1 MPIKH
6 NVTNNL
12 VLLVYFRYE
21 TRGVTMVENVK
32 NRKKKILSLSI
43 IAGLVIVLM
52 GVTYAWFST
61 TIRGNTTQVIQSGDL
76 SLTIENE
83 NSLTL
88 TKALPMPDSEGIKGT
103 KKYTFT
109 LSNNDRMN
117 LDYIIRLVDD
127 TEAQEKCATDLNSGT
142 PCTII
147 PSQYLHYQI
156 TEEGKDP
163 IVGSLSGNNQIALG
177 EIEGNRKIYYS
188 LRLWLGEDT
197 PNTYKNSF
205 YFGKLEIS
213 GTQNGNAPLYV
224 DATGANAPELVE
236 GLIPVV
242 YDGTNWV
249 SADTSEKWYAY
260 SEQRWA
266 NAVTTTETN
275 RAKYQ
280 TPGTVIPMSDINTM
294 WVWIPRYEYKFSNM
308 ATGYAGGTAAQP
320 GAIGIN
326 FIAKDATAPSDAS
339 NYKVHPA
346 FTLGTDQLAGIWV
359 GKFETGNQT
368 ACTATSIVAN
378 SACDLTTLG
387 VQVKPNVSSWRGIRV
402 STAFTVSR
410 EMSNTGNTYGLN
422 NTTTDSHMMKNT
434 EWGAVAYLSQSIY
447 GKYANTAYSGVNKE
461 VYINNY
467 WNNNETLTGCSAVG
481 PATASATSCAYTYEK
496 SNTGTGAST
505 TGNIYGVY
513 DMSGGA
519 YEYVMG
525 NMKASGNTQ
534 PQSGS
539 STSSNNNSGFT
550 GINSDGTQ
558 VSGRAYPAA
567 KYYDTYNYSTSNN
580 DHSTRYISGD
590 ATYEVSQG
598 DGKTNGW
605 YSDYAYFVNTSAPWF
620 IRGGH
625 YSNAT
630 NAGVF
635 GFDSSNGSA
644 INGFSFRLILA
655 VTA

>member
-1 MPIKH
+1 MK
-6 NVTNNL
+6 
-12 VLLVYFRYE
+12 
-21 TRGVTMVENVK
+21 ENK
-32 NRKKKILSLSI
+32 IDKKKILSLSI
-43 IAGLVIVLM
+43 IGGLLIILM

-83 NSLTL
+83 NALTL

-117 LDYIIRLVDD
+117 LDYVIKLVDD

-142 PCTII
+142 ACTII
-147 PSQYLHYQI
+147 PKEYLHYQI

-177 EIEGNRKIYYS
+177 EIEGNHKIHYS
-188 LRLWLGEDT
+188 LKLWLGEDT

-224 DATGANAPELVE
+224 DATGANVPDLAD

-260 SEQRWA
+260 DEQWWA
-266 NAVTTTETN
+266 NAVTTTVTN

-280 TPGTVIPMSDINTM
+280 TPGTVIPMIDINTM

-308 ATGYAGGTAAQP
+308 ATAYAGGTALEP
-320 GAIGIN
+320 GAIGVN
-326 FIAKDATAPSDAS
+326 FISQDVTTPSDAS

-346 FTLGTDQLAGIWV
+346 FTFGAEELAGIWV

-368 ACTATSIVAN
+368 ACTATGNVAGT
-378 SACDLTTLG
+378 ACDLTTLG
-387 VQVKPNVSSWRGIRV
+387 IQVKPSVPSWRGIRV

-410 EMSNTGNTYGLN
+410 EMSNDGNVYGLN
-422 NTTTDSHMMKNT
+422 NATTDSHMMKNT

-447 GKYANTAYSGVNKE
+447 GKYANSAYSGVNKE
-461 VYINNY
+461 IYINNY
-467 WNNNETLTGCSAVG
+467 SGFQTGCSAG
-481 PATASATSCAYTYEK
+481 APSIASATSCAYTYEK

-519 YEYVMG
+519 DEYVMG
-525 NMKASGNTQ
+525 NMKVSGNIQ
-534 PQSGS
+534 QMSGY
-539 STSSNNNSGFT
+539 STTSNSNSGFNGPNYT
-550 GINSDGTQ
+550 GGATTG
-558 VSGRAYPAA
+558 GRDYPAA
-567 KYYDTYNYSTSNN
+567 KYYDTYNYSTSNS
-580 DHSTRYISGD
+580 DHSTYYIPGD

-605 YSDYAYFVNTSAPWF
+605 YFDYANFLVSSNPWF
-620 IRGGH
+620 YRGGGH
-625 YSNAT
+625 GNTT

-635 GFDSSNGSA
+635 SFLS
-644 INGFSFRLILA
+644 INGYANANFSFRLVLTVMI
-655 VTA
+655 

>member
-1 MPIKH
+1 MK
-6 NVTNNL
+6 
-12 VLLVYFRYE
+12 
-21 TRGVTMVENVK
+21 ENK
-32 NRKKKILSLSI
+32 INKKKILYLSI
-43 IAGLVIVLM
+43 IGGLLIILM

-83 NSLTL
+83 NALTL
-88 TKALPMPDSEGIKGT
+88 TKALPMPDSEGVKGT

-117 LDYIIRLVDD
+117 LDYVIKLVDD
-127 TEAQEKCATDLNSGT
+127 TEAQEKCETDLNSGT
-142 PCTII
+142 ACTII
-147 PSQYLHYQI
+147 PKEYLHYQI

-177 EIEGNRKIYYS
+177 EIEGNHKIHYS
-188 LRLWLGEDT
+188 LKLWLGEDT

-213 GTQNGNAPLYV
+213 GTQNGNAPTYV
-224 DATGANAPELVE
+224 DVSGAASPDLAD

-242 YDGTNWV
+242 WNGTDWV
-249 SADTSEKWYAY
+249 SADTSSDWYAY
-260 SEQRWA
+260 GEQRWA
-266 NAVTTTETN
+266 NAVTTTAAN

-280 TPGTVIPMSDINTM
+280 VAGTVIPMSDINTM

-308 ATGYAGGTAAQP
+308 ATGYAGGSAAQP

-326 FIAKDATAPSDAS
+326 FIAKDVTSPSDAA

-346 FTLGTDQLAGIWV
+346 FTFGTDQLAGIWV

-368 ACTATSIVAN
+368 ACMATNNVAGT
-378 SACDLTTLG
+378 ACDLTTLG
-387 VQVKPNVSSWRGIRV
+387 VQIKPNVSSWRGARV
-402 STAFTVSR
+402 STMFTVSR
-410 EMSNTGNTYGLN
+410 EMSNSGNVYGLN
-422 NTTTDSHMMKNT
+422 NATTDSHMMKNT
-434 EWGAVAYLSQSIY
+434 EWGAVAYLSQSVY
-447 GKYANTAYSGVNKE
+447 GKYANSAYSGANKE

-467 WNNNETLTGCSAVG
+467 WNNSQTLTGCSAG
-481 PATASATSCAYTYEK
+481 DPSTASATTCAYTYEK

-525 NMKASGNTQ
+525 NMKANGNTQ
-534 PQSGS
+534 QQSGYQ
-539 STSSNNNSGFT
+539 TASNQNSGFNGPNYT
-550 GINSDGTQ
+550 GGATTG
-558 VSGRAYPAA
+558 GRAYPAA

-580 DHSTRYISGD
+580 DHSTRYIPGD

-598 DGKTNGW
+598 DGQNSGW
-605 YSDYAYFVNTSAPWF
+605 YSDYAVFVYSLWPWF
-620 IRGGH
+620 SRGGR
-625 YSNAT
+625 YSLT
-630 NAGVF
+630 TGAGVF
-635 GFDSSNGSA
+635 YFDRDYGEAYNT
-644 INGFSFRLILA
+644 FSFRLVLS

>member
-1 MPIKH
+1 MESSELDSNHQITVSAGETKSFTVTLKNINNRSVKMNLYYQWISSNSGNVEIGYVNDTPDVPPTEAGYVLGINDSKVIIVAIK
-6 NVTNNL
+6 N
-12 VLLVYFRYE
+12 
-21 TRGVTMVENVK
+21 
-32 NRKKKILSLSI
+32 
-43 IAGLVIVLM
+43 
-52 GVTYAWFST
+52 
-61 TIRGNTTQVIQSGDL
+61 
-76 SLTIENE
+76 
-83 NSLTL
+83 
-88 TKALPMPDSEGIKGT
+88 KGT
-103 KKYTFT
+103 SSVILKFGSEVGLEKPNLTFPNNSYALTNVISLKYQ
-109 LSNNDRMN
+109 D
-117 LDYIIRLVDD
+117 
-127 TEAQEKCATDLNSGT
+127 NS
-142 PCTII
+142 
-147 PSQYLHYQI
+147 
-156 TEEGKDP
+156 
-163 IVGSLSGNNQIALG
+163 
-177 EIEGNRKIYYS
+177 
-188 LRLWLGEDT
+188 
-197 PNTYKNSF
+197 
-205 YFGKLEIS
+205 
-213 GTQNGNAPLYV
+213 
-224 DATGANAPELVE
+224 GANAPDLAD

-249 SADTSEKWYAY
+249 SADTSSDWYAY

-266 NAVTTTETN
+266 NAVTTMAVN

-280 TPGTVIPMSDINTM
+280 IPGTVIPISDINTM

-326 FIAKDATAPSDAS
+326 FITKDVTTPSGAA

-346 FTLGTDQLAGIWV
+346 FTFGTDQLAGIWV

-368 ACTATSIVAN
+368 ACAATSSVAN

-387 VQVKPNVSSWRGIRV
+387 VQIKPNVSSWRGIRV

-410 EMSNTGNTYGLN
+410 EMSNAGNVYGLN

-447 GKYANTAYSGVNKE
+447 GKYANSTYSGVNKG

-467 WNNNETLTGCSAVG
+467 WNNSQTLTGCSAG
-481 PATASATSCAYTYEK
+481 APSTASATTCAYTYEK
-496 SNTGTGAST
+496 VGGGTGTST

-534 PQSGS
+534 QQSGYQN
-539 STSSNNNSGFT
+539 SNNYNSGFT
-550 GINSDGTQ
+550 GINYDGTQ
-558 VSGRAYPAA
+558 VSGRAYPTA

-580 DHSTRYISGD
+580 DHSTRYIPGD

-605 YSDYAYFVNTSAPWF
+605 YSDYANFVYSNSSWF
-620 IRGGH
+620 RRGGGSRDAAH
-625 YSNAT
+625 
-630 NAGVF
+630 AGVF
-635 GFDSSNGSA
+635 AFQYANGDA
-644 INGFSFRLILA
+644 DVYYSFRLVLS